1 MAGFPKPW
9 ERREKLVRPGYGLL
23 GSLALMLLG
32 PPTAVSMAWSSDIT
46 SLWERVREG
55 SIGIREGRR
64 RIKRKR
70 EGNDTMP
77 IIRETWWFL
86 CDFWILYANGTVHT
100 IILRFV

>member
-55 SIGIREGRR
+55 EHWYKGRQEENKEK
-64 RIKRKR
+64 KRGK
-70 EGNDTMP
+70 
-77 IIRETWWFL
+77 
-86 CDFWILYANGTVHT
+86 
-100 IILRFV
+100 